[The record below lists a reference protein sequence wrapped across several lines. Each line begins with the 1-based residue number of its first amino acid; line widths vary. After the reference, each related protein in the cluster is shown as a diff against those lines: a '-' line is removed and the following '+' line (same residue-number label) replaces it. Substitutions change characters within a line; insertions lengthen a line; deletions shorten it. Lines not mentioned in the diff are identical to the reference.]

1 MSPIMQVFSMRVFRP
16 KTLVLAAV
24 ALVSLVSLTGCPGI
38 PNDDRYQN
46 TFKGRGGGWENF
58 RAEIAAVT
66 SAT

>member
-1 MSPIMQVFSMRVFRP
+1 MRVFRP
-16 KTLVLAAV
+16 KTLVMIVVAIAA
-24 ALVSLVSLTGCPGI
+24 LMSLTGCPGI

-58 RAEIAAVT
+58 RAERSAVT